1 MSKLFGMI
9 LVAAPLLAFSIWAY
23 LHQTQLVETR
33 MDTHEIRQQIDKD
46 KFDREFSEA
55 LGKQPDPKINERIEA
70 GEAKLEEAEKKKQ
83 EARKAFDDATIQVDE
98 ELRAY
103 DQSN

>member
-1 MSKLFGMI
+1 MGKLFGVI
-9 LVAAPLLAFSIWAY
+9 LVAAPLLAFAIWAY

-33 MDTHEIRQQIDKD
+33 MDTHEIKQQIDKD
-46 KFDREFSEA
+46 RFDLEFSEA
-55 LGKQPDPKINERIEA
+55 MGKKPDSRLEERIREN
-70 GEAKLEEAEKKKQ
+70 EAKLAEAEEKKA
-83 EARKAFDDATIQVDE
+83 EVRKVFDDATIQVDE